1 MTNIDKLSA
10 AIAEWG
16 TNVAASVLPQVHIPE
31 TSTIGR
37 MMQGFFGIDLA
48 SYSIYKE
55 LGFLLEPTMQTLVKP
70 MLQKYLSAF
79 DDDKVRELAIMY
91 AESFKKQAQER
102 GSINLFGV
110 ELGANAFE
118 GLHEIIIKHLE

>member
-37 MMQGFFGIDLA
+37 VMQGFFGIDLA

-70 MLQKYLSAF
+70 MLDKYLSAF

-91 AESFKKQAQER
+91 AEAFMKQAQER

-118 GLHEIIIKHLE
+118 GLHEIINKHLK

>member
-1 MTNIDKLSA
+1 MSNIDKLA
-10 AIAEWG
+10 AALAEWG

-37 MMQGFFGIDLA
+37 VMQGFFGIDLA

-55 LGFLLEPTMQTLVKP
+55 LGFLLEPTMQTMVRP
-70 MLQKYLSAF
+70 MLDKYLSAF

-91 AESFKKQAQER
+91 AEAFKKQAQER

-110 ELGANAFE
+110 L
-118 GLHEIIIKHLE
+118 